1 VGKYRKEKFF
11 LFITRNPS
19 LGRFNW
25 LRLKLLE
32 NFEHSIKI
40 IMREIVLVE
49 FHRFEADSKIL
60 WFHKCYDVVLLLML
74 FIKLRVRLSLHALCS
89 RSILSTW
96 HGLQMIQLAVNSFL
110 IFRYETLGESRRRKI
125 LWEESMWSHWSI
137 SIIIIVVVIPMLHYV
152 SIRIERLISII
163 IEIRS
168 KILADINSALTSFVS
183 KWWNKIPIK
192 VCPKHQGIHI
202 LTPCHHRTVC
212 SININQFK
220 VIVIIANRILIQ
232 IIRSKIIIPI
242 ILAIIHRIQCI
253 RVTIWYCIGILI
265 AVIVIN
271 YPIKIMVIQGDIIE
285 ITVVMMG
292 VWDCW
297 RTSLGVL
304 LGLLRFWRI
313 HIDI

>member
-1 VGKYRKEKFF
+1 
-11 LFITRNPS
+11 
-19 LGRFNW
+19 
-25 LRLKLLE
+25 
-32 NFEHSIKI
+32 
-40 IMREIVLVE
+40 MREIVLVE
-49 FHRFEADSKIL
+49 FHGFEANSKIL
-60 WFHKCYDVVLLLML
+60 WFHKCYDVILLLML

-96 HGLQMIQLAVNSFL
+96 HGLQMIQLAVNAFL

-137 SIIIIVVVIPMLHYV
+137 SIIIIIIIVVVVVVVVISMLHYV

-183 KWWNKIPIK
+183 KWWNKIPIE
-192 VCPKHQGIHI
+192 VCSKHQGIHI

-212 SININQFK
+212 SININKFK

-232 IIRSKIIIPI
+232 IIRSKIIISI

-253 RVTIWYCIGILI
+253 RVTIWDYIAILV

-271 YPIKIMVIQGDIIE
+271 YPIKVMVIQGDIIE
-285 ITVVMMG
+285 ITVVMMW
-292 VWDCW
+292 VRDCW